1 MKQMLQS
8 QLLLSVAFWELTR
21 MDKDR
26 AVMFFQTW
34 NCAAA
39 VIKGM
44 EANRHAQGSCHLRFW
59 SYFKW
64 H

>member
-44 EANRHAQGSCHLRFW
+44 EANGQLLSQILELF
-59 SYFKW
+59 
-64 H
+64 